1 MTPLGVGFQ
10 PFEAGGAVFGAA
22 ADVGAVVAAEG
33 LVAIILSWS
42 RMTLRSPSDKP
53 RFDLSSGVARRLD
66 AVAVEAAS
74 LAAAA
79 GTVPATQVT
88 AW

>member
-1 MTPLGVGFQ
+1 
-10 PFEAGGAVFGAA
+10 
-22 ADVGAVVAAEG
+22 
-33 LVAIILSWS
+33 
-42 RMTLRSPSDKP
+42 MTLRSPSDKP